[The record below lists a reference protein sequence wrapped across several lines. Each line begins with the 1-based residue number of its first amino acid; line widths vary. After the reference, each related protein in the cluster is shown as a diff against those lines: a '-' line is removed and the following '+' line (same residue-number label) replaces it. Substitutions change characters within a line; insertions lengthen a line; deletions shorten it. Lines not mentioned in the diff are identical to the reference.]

1 MQKRNKIKISIKIK
15 PISNPK
21 ESIVKS
27 VFHGKNGCPS
37 LVLQIG
43 PENKV
48 FEVDAIHDANL

>member
-27 VFHGKNGCPS
+27 VFQGKNGCPS

-43 PENKV
+43 Q
-48 FEVDAIHDANL
+48 